1 MQSVIY
7 VLENVK
13 HLSFAKKTSTVAVKL
28 WARLIYAAGLAEI
41 LEPGRGIDYMRW
53 WGYTGGDGS

>member
-41 LEPGRGIDYMRW
+41 LEPGRGIDYMWW
-53 WGYTGGDGS
+53 WG